1 MVWANPVSTT
11 LTIVERVR
19 WGIIG
24 VGDVTER
31 KSGPGFQ
38 QAERSELV
46 AVMRRNG
53 GLAADYAR
61 RHDVPRWYDDADELI
76 NDPGV
81 DAVYVATP
89 PDSHKE
95 YVVRVAQAGK
105 PVYVEK
111 PMARTTRE
119 CEDMIAACDEAGV
132 GLFVAYYRRAMP
144 RFTTVKELLDSGR
157 IGQLRSVSIRNER
170 PGQVAGTGHD
180 GWRVDPEISGGGH
193 FVDLGSHV
201 LDLLDWLLGPVTHA
215 AGVATSR
222 GGRYPAEDLVTGVFS
237 FGSGVEGVGVWNYD
251 SFQHKDQVEIIG
263 TAGALRFSCFAEE
276 PLRLLTARGVEKIK
290 APYPETVQLPLIQT
304 VVNALTGHGESPS
317 DGHSAVRT
325 ARVIDG
331 LLSEYRDSHG
341 INYSRA
347 TPAQGRAD

>member
-1 MVWANPVSTT
+1 M
-11 LTIVERVR
+11 R

-24 VGDVTER
+24 VGNVTEL
-31 KSGPGFQ
+31 KSGPGFR

-53 GLAADYAR
+53 DLAADYAR
-61 RHDVPRWYDDADELI
+61 RNHVPRWYDDADELI
-76 NDPGV
+76 NDPEV

-89 PDSHKE
+89 PNSHRE

-111 PMARTTRE
+111 PMARTAAE
-119 CEDMIAACDEAGV
+119 CEDMISACNQAGV

-144 RFTTVKELLDSGR
+144 RFATVKELLDSGR

-170 PGQVAGTGHD
+170 PGHGDEAGQG

-193 FVDLGSHV
+193 FVDLGSHI
-201 LDLLDWLLGPVTHA
+201 LDLLDWLLGPVTNA
-215 AGVATSR
+215 AGVATNR
-222 GGRYPAEDLVTGVFS
+222 GGRYLAEDLVTGVFS
-237 FGSGVEGVGVWNYD
+237 FASGVEGVGVWNYD
-251 SFQHKDQVEIIG
+251 SFQHTDQIDIIG

-276 PLRLLTARGVEKIK
+276 PLRLLTARGVERIE

-304 VVNALTGHGESPS
+304 VVNALTGHGKSPS
-317 DGHSAVRT
+317 NGQTAMRT

-331 LLSEYRDSHG
+331 LLSGYRDSHG
-341 INYSRA
+341 LNYSSEKPGDRQQA
-347 TPAQGRAD
+347 PWAR